1 MLLFKCLF
9 ILYVFKLKRLITS
22 DFIRELFDK
31 LFMFLK
37 EDEVYTIEESI
48 NFLFLVLR
56 CKDLIDKNR

>member
-9 ILYVFKLKRLITS
+9 ILYIFKLKRLITS

>member
-9 ILYVFKLKRLITS
+9 ILYIFKLKRLITA

-37 EDEVYTIEESI
+37 EDEVHTIEESI